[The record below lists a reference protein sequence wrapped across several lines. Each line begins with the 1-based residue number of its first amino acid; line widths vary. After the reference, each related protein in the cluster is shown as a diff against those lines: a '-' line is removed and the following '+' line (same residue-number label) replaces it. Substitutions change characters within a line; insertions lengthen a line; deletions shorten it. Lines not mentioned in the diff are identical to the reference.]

1 MAYWL
6 LKSEPESFSID
17 DLRQKPNGIDAWDGI
32 RSYQARN
39 FLKTM
44 QLGDLA
50 FFYRSS
56 CPVPGIVGTVKVVK
70 TAYPDKTAWN
80 PNEAHYDPK
89 STPERPIWYCVDVQ
103 WLSTFKDVIA
113 LRTLRQ
119 IPELKTM
126 QLLQKGNRLSVTPVT
141 AQEWK
146 RIEALCLTFPQ
157 AQAFKKR
164 L

>member
-1 MAYWL
+1 MICGKSLRHRRLGWHSQLSGPQFSQNHAVGRSRL
-6 LKSEPESFSID
+6 L
-17 DLRQKPNGIDAWDGI
+17 
-32 RSYQARN
+32 
-39 FLKTM
+39 
-44 QLGDLA
+44 
-50 FFYRSS
+50 YRSS

-126 QLLQKGNRLSVTPVT
+126 QLLQKGNRLSV
-141 AQEWK
+141 
-146 RIEALCLTFPQ
+146 
-157 AQAFKKR
+157 
-164 L
+164 